1 MGTVHKLKLTGLLL
15 AGAVAMTGNQA
26 LAGGFS
32 IREQSAS
39 GLGMAFAGAAAGY
52 DDLSSMFFNPATMIR
67 NKGFNAQA
75 EASVIIPSSKI
86 SVTSPAGGP
95 DSGNIG
101 KVAVVPSTYVA
112 YSVNPDFV
120 FGVGINAPFGLETE
134 ANAGWGGAPHG
145 IKSEMKVLNI
155 NPMVAYRISPM
166 LSVGAGLQMDYM
178 EVTLTSN
185 VGIPVTIKGKDKASF
200 GFTAGVLFE
209 PMQGTRVGIGYRS
222 KINHKLKGNM
232 TTIRTI
238 PVTADFTAPES
249 VTASFHQDINPQWA
263 IKGSVEWMNWSRFE
277 NLTIKNLAGTTVG
290 NTVEN
295 WKDSWFFSGGVE
307 FKPTPTMVLRAGAAY
322 EKSPVPDATRTPRI
336 PDNDRI
342 WLTVGG
348 GMKVTERISIN
359 ASYAHIF
366 VKKAPIN
373 LDTGL
378 ATELIGTTKT
388 HLDIFSVS
396 AKIHF

>member
-1 MGTVHKLKLTGLLL
+1 MGTAHKLGLTGLLL
-15 AGAVAMTGNQA
+15 AGAVAVTGNQA
-26 LAGGFS
+26 VAGGFAV
-32 IREQSAS
+32 REQSAS

-75 EASVIIPSSKI
+75 EASVILPSSKI
-86 SVTSPAGGP
+86 SVTPGGA

-101 KVAVVPSTYVA
+101 EVAVVPSTYVA
-112 YSVNPDFV
+112 YSVNPNFV
-120 FGVGINAPFGLETE
+120 FGVGVNAPFGLATK
-134 ANAGWGGAPHG
+134 ANNGWGGAAHG
-145 IKSEMKVLNI
+145 LKSEMKVLNI
-155 NPMVAYRISPM
+155 NPMVAFRINPM
-166 LSVGAGLQMDYM
+166 ISVGAGIQMDYM
-178 EVTLTSN
+178 EVDLTSN

-209 PMQGTRVGIGYRS
+209 PMQGTRIGVGYRS
-222 KINHKLKGNM
+222 KVNHKLKGDM
-232 TTIRTI
+232 TAGPTF

-263 IKGSVEWMNWSRFE
+263 IKGSVEWMNWSRFK
-277 NLTIKNLAGTTVG
+277 NLTVKNLAGATVA
-290 NTVEN
+290 NTVEM

-307 FKPTPTMVLRAGAAY
+307 YKPTPTMVLRAGAAY
-322 EKSPVPDATRTPRI
+322 ELSPVPDATRTPRI
-336 PDNDRI
+336 PDNNRI

-348 GMKVTERISIN
+348 GMKVTEKISVN

-373 LDTGL
+373 LVAPVLT
-378 ATELIGTTKT
+378 ATTKT
-388 HLDIFSVS
+388 HLNIFSVS
-396 AKIHF
+396 AKYHF